1 MLSKENLIEIMVG
14 ISMTQG
20 GNATEASRR
29 DFFKGMTFDALKK
42 EYDAY
47 TRRTVDRALAAETT
61 RELEQQKLRDELI
74 RQQQEWNAKQNPPA
88 DEKENRK
95 IFTQVCRQCGI
106 AENDANFSILV
117 QACNG
122 DLFDAF
128 TAGLAV
134 KKSPDAYAPAS
145 PQEQQKWARE
155 DAQAQRET
163 TIKHQ
168 HWLQHKAT
176 PQQLREAAQ
185 RERQQKIENRSFAQE
200 QLELEVCM
208 ARKRDLENGLPPLP
222 HQWNNAPLD
231 SAAIKR
237 ASILTLR
244 TLISRYGQAA
254 VTARLYSLKHVEATV
269 LGEFLSF
276 DFD

>member
-1 MLSKENLIEIMVG
+1 M
-14 ISMTQG
+14 
-20 GNATEASRR
+20 
-29 DFFKGMTFDALKK
+29 
-42 EYDAY
+42 
-47 TRRTVDRALAAETT
+47 
-61 RELEQQKLRDELI
+61 
-74 RQQQEWNAKQNPPA
+74 
-88 DEKENRK
+88 
-95 IFTQVCRQCGI
+95 
-106 AENDANFSILV
+106 
-117 QACNG
+117 
-122 DLFDAF
+122 
-128 TAGLAV
+128 
-134 KKSPDAYAPAS
+134 KKSPGAYAPAS

-269 LGEFLSF
+269 LGEFLFF